1 MFKIL
6 GGQKRIKMGDRDGV
20 KLFVYG
26 INANCPKDLLEETFK
41 KCGKVNDIFNTGKG
55 YAFVTM
61 ADERDAKTACEDLNG
76 TELDGQDIKS
86 VPIMILTIIQL
97 ARINPKR
104 SRPDSIP
111 TTPVPPT
118 SMKERT
124 ATL

>member
-1 MFKIL
+1 MAANSANLYKLFSFE
-6 GGQKRIKMGDRDGV
+6 GGQIQKRIKIDDRDGV

-76 TELDGQDIKS
+76 TELDGQDIK
-86 VPIMILTIIQL
+86 VEI
-97 ARINPKR
+97 
-104 SRPDSIP
+104 SRPKI
-111 TTPVPPT
+111 
-118 SMKERT
+118 R
-124 ATL
+124 